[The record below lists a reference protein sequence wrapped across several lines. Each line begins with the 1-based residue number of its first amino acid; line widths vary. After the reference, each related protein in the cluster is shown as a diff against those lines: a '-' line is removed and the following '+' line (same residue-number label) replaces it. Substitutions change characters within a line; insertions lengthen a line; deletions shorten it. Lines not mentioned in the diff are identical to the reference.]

1 MHACT
6 VKGIF
11 KKQWARKSTPGKRCV
26 TKLVEIIALPL
37 DIKLGSDTPF
47 STVLQSNYAEIKGKK
62 NSRIYNLKIF

>member
-11 KKQWARKSTPGKRCV
+11 NKQWARKSTPGKRCV

-62 NSRIYNLKIF
+62 KQQDI